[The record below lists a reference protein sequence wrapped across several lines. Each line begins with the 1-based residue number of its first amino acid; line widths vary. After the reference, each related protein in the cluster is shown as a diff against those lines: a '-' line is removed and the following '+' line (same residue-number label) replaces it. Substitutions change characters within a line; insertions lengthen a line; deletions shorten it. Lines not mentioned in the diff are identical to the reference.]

1 MTDTPIA
8 FPGYQIVQQI
18 YTGPRTSVYQ
28 GLREFN
34 RIPVVLKIFNSECP
48 TVSALVQFRHQYNAY
63 FSKPWSE
70 TNLLETIKSGLSQL

>member
-8 FPGYQIVQQI
+8 LPGYQIVQQI

-28 GLREFN
+28 GLRESD
-34 RIPVVLKIFNSECP
+34 RIPVVPKIFNSECP

-70 TNLLETIKSGLSQL
+70 TDLLETIKSGLSQL